1 MSLSLTGDAASGEL
15 SRAKVRCSSLSSRA
29 NVRQWTRCLNRRV
42 GHSSPAI
49 TLRVYS
55 HLFADTDTIAA
66 DAIDRVLGANRCQNE
81 VAAFGS
87 QRVFK
92 GIAKHQAFQW
102 LPDQRRYSAAILLD
116 SA

>member
-1 MSLSLTGDAASGEL
+1 MLRLASYPALRSG
-15 SRAKVRCSSLSSRA
+15 APVC
-29 NVRQWTRCLNRRV
+29 V

-92 GIAKHQAFQW
+92 GIAKTPSFPM

>member
-1 MSLSLTGDAASGEL
+1 MLRLARYPALRSGAPACLREQTSANGRDALT
-15 SRAKVRCSSLSSRA
+15 
-29 NVRQWTRCLNRRV
+29 RRL

-87 QRVFK
+87 PRVFK
-92 GIAKHQAFQW
+92 GIAKHLAFQW

-116 SA
+116 SASSSIS